1 MAELLSL
8 SGILDAV
15 ARSNLGEASAAAG
28 LQSNAAQ
35 AQKLSEADA
44 MLQTAIGGSAQ
55 IIESAK
61 QLSALGIQNARLKA
75 ANAAGTNLKDVGE
88 RITGLTQVVH
98 DEYAKREQ
106 ALAEVSRKKSVTL
119 FDNPVE
125 YILNTLTINQD
136 IEAHN
141 TANQRL
147 ANAKGQIADLN
158 ALTQTTIQT
167 QNSLDESIT
176 TATMDAGNKAL
187 AAKANMLAN
196 ASSVQALVHNSD
208 GIRAALTADRAI
220 TQNQF
225 SAFGAQKSE
234 QQAQMALEQL
244 NFQREKFL
252 QDREARKLAQ
262 GSDAEILDKV
272 NKGRVARM
280 GPNADVIVPGSL
292 RAASV
297 LSLLKSNSLA
307 GQEYAQDFMTGE
319 RYVTT
324 GGKRVLATSAANA
337 VEVLD
342 RFPVYMTPSQEP
354 IKDVLKTAYA
364 EALSGKAVLGKA
376 PLDTKNKAQVEQYIN
391 QRVNELLANQ
401 AAKIVPGDETNPYNI
416 GKLKTLIDSS
426 PALQQSSVVQ
436 KLVAPM
442 IAAGTDVDNPKMLF
456 AAAAAALKA
465 GTISYAEMT
474 TIPQLYQVGV
484 DVRNADR
491 QFEAFGIASKNT
503 YNVELGLHPGALWG
517 GKQTV
522 NLSDTAEY
530 ARAMNK
536 YLASQMFFERRTGM
550 SMEKK

>member
-15 ARSNLGEASAAAG
+15 ARSNLGEASAAAS

-44 MLQTAIGGSAQ
+44 MLQTAIGDNSQ
-55 IIESAK
+55 IINTAK
-61 QLSALGIQNARLKA
+61 QLSDLGIQNARLKA

-98 DEYAKREQ
+98 DEYSKREQ
-106 ALAEVSRKKSVTL
+106 ALAEVSRKNSVTL
-119 FDNPVE
+119 FDNPIE

-158 ALTQTTIQT
+158 ALTQTTVQT

-176 TATMDAGNKAL
+176 TATIDAGNKTL

-196 ASSVQALVHNSD
+196 ASKVQALVHNSD
-208 GIRAALTADRAI
+208 GIRAALGADRAI

-244 NFQREKFL
+244 NFQREKFN
-252 QDREARKLAQ
+252 QDREDRKLVK
-262 GSDAEILDKV
+262 GSDEELLDKV

-280 GPNADVIVPGSL
+280 GPNADVIAPGSL
-292 RAASV
+292 RSASV
-297 LSLLKSNSLA
+297 LSLLKSNSPA

-324 GGKRVLATSAANA
+324 GGKRVLATSPANA

-354 IKDVLKTAYA
+354 IKDALKTAYA

-376 PLDTKNKAQVEQYIN
+376 PLDTKNKAQVELYIN
-391 QRVNELLANQ
+391 QRVNEVLSNQ
-401 AAKIVPGDETNPYNI
+401 AAKVVPGDDTNPYNI
-416 GKLKTLIDSS
+416 GKLKTLIESS

-442 IAAGTDVDNPKMLF
+442 IAAGTDVDNPKMVF

-465 GTISYAEMT
+465 GTITYAEMT

-491 QFEAFGIASKNT
+491 QFEAFGIASKKT
-503 YNVELGLHPGALWG
+503 YNVELGLHPGALWN

-530 ARAMNK
+530 ARAVNK
-536 YLASQMFFERRTGM
+536 YLAYQMFFEQRTGW
-550 SMEKK
+550 